1 VIVEKYQRRINNN
14 EKENLIIINRF
25 DKNVEEI
32 VPHVFSVLEL
42 YGESDNFKIL
52 IITNGT
58 KRKS

>member
-1 VIVEKYQRRINNN
+1 MIVEKYQRRINNDD
-14 EKENLIIINRF
+14 KENLIIINRI

-32 VPHVFSVLEL
+32 VPHVFSVLEF
-42 YGESDNFKIL
+42 YGKSDNFKIL

>member
-1 VIVEKYQRRINNN
+1 MIVEKYQARINNDD
-14 EKENLIIINRF
+14 KENLIIINRN

-32 VPHVFSVLEL
+32 VPHLFSVLEF
-42 YGESDNFKIL
+42 YGEPLNLKIL